1 MKDIPIISID
11 KNSPQPIAQQIIDN
25 VSKMIFCGQ
34 LSPGEKLPTE
44 RDLSTRLNIS
54 RGTVK
59 QAYSRLEQ
67 AKMIEIRQGSGSYV
81 LANGQVLEASKKKEA
96 AEVVVDAIT
105 RLQSMGLSDK
115 EIQNLVNLRLSI
127 TGGLRKINIMVL
139 SNNHEILSELEKQLS
154 YLSSTSQFFFTLT
167 FLTLENIQR
176 SSDPL
181 QTLVNYNLIITTSI
195 DYAAATQLALPL
207 RHKIIEA
214 TISPCTSTLVEIA
227 ALPRSARINIVY
239 RTNTF
244 LLLIKKTLISMGFK
258 EDCLFPWQ
266 ELEYIPACHFHST
279 IDAVINFNE
288 SPVYVNPDFH
298 DANEEFTRRGGK
310 LIFFEYQIDRSS
322 LLHIEDRIQTLVA
335 DGGVPFCHKQKP
347 SVSFE

>member
-1 MKDIPIISID
+1 MKDMQKITID
-11 KNSPQPIAQQIIDN
+11 KNSPQPMAQQIVDD
-25 VSKMIFCGQ
+25 VTKMIFCGQ

-44 RDLSTRLNIS
+44 RDLATRLQIS
-54 RGTVK
+54 RGTIK
-59 QAYSRLEQ
+59 QAYFRLAQ

-81 LANGQVLEASKKKEA
+81 LANGKVLEASKKKEA

-115 EIQNLVNLRLSI
+115 EIQNLVNLRLSV
-127 TGGLRKINIMVL
+127 TDGLHKINIMVL

-181 QTLVNYNLIITTSI
+181 NKLANYNLIITTSI
-195 DYAAATQLALPL
+195 DYAATSQLALPL

-227 ALPRSARINIVY
+227 ALPRTSRINIVY

-244 LLLIKKTLISMGFK
+244 LMMIKKTLISMGFH
-258 EDCLFPWQ
+258 EEFLFPWQ
-266 ELEYIPACHFHST
+266 ELDYNPACHFHNA

-298 DANEEFTRRGGK
+298 DANKEFTRSGGK
-310 LIFFEYQIDRSS
+310 LILFEYQIDRSS
-322 LLHIEDRIQTLVA
+322 LLHIEDRIQTLVSE
-335 DGGVPFCHKQKP
+335 DLVPFCHKQKP